1 MRFSII
7 LNILGL
13 LQVFIGIFMLMPA
26 CVALYYG
33 EGDAPALFISA
44 AISIVLG
51 LAAFF
56 LTRKHITDDIRPK
69 EGFAIVTFGWIASA
83 LLGALPFYLSGA
95 IPSVVDCVFETV
107 SGYTTTGASILS
119 NIEALPKGIL
129 FWRSLT
135 HWLGGMGII
144 LLSLAILPILGI
156 GGMQLYK
163 AEVPGPTSDKL
174 SPRVRETAKRLWYIY
189 LAFTIIEIALLYF
202 GGMDLFDSACH
213 TFGTMATGGFST
225 KNASIGQYNSAY
237 FDYIIVVF
245 MAIAGTNFALHY
257 RAITGDVKAYFRDEE
272 FKFFM
277 GLMLFVIVII
287 TIDIVLTSDT
297 GFARGIRDS
306 VFQTFSIGTT
316 TGYGTAD
323 YEKWSSVSQF
333 LLFMLMFIGGCAG
346 STGGGMKIV
355 RIMLLLKYGIA
366 ELKKMIH
373 PDAVV
378 PVRFN
383 NRPVSQD
390 VVTKIL
396 GFFLLFV
403 LLFVLST
410 LIMTMMGLDLLTAL
424 GSVAASLGNIGP
436 GLGEVGPT
444 DNYANIPVAG
454 KMLLSFLMLIGR
466 LEVFTILVIF
476 HPSFWKR

>member
-1 MRFSII
+1 
-7 LNILGL
+7 
-13 LQVFIGIFMLMPA
+13 MPA
-26 CVALYYG
+26 FIALYYG
-33 EGDAPALFISA
+33 EGDAPALFISSA
-44 AISIVLG
+44 VSITLG
-51 LAAFF
+51 LAAFY
-56 LTRKHITDDIRPK
+56 LTRKNITDDIRPK
-69 EGFAIVTFGWIASA
+69 EGFAIVAFGWIVSG

-95 IPSVVDCVFETV
+95 IPSPVDCIFETI

-119 NIEALPKGIL
+119 DIELLPKGIL

-189 LAFTIIEIALLYF
+189 FAFTLIEIALLYF

-225 KNASIGQYNSAY
+225 QNSSIGQYNSAF
-237 FDYIIVVF
+237 FDYIIVIF

-257 RAITGDVKAYFRDEE
+257 KAITGDVKAYARDEE

-277 GLMLFVIVII
+277 GLMLFVVTII
-287 TIDIVLTSDT
+287 TIDILLTSDS
-297 GFARGIRDS
+297 GFAGAVRDS
-306 VFQTFSIGTT
+306 VFQAFSIGTT

-323 YEKWSSVSQF
+323 YEKWSSISQF

-383 NRPVSQD
+383 NSPVSQD

-396 GFFLLFV
+396 GFFLLFI

-410 LIMTMMGLDLLTAL
+410 IIMTMMGLDLLTAL

-436 GLGEVGPT
+436 GLGDVGPT
-444 DNYANIPVAG
+444 DNYAAIPVAG
-454 KMLLSFLMLIGR
+454 KILLSFLMLIGR

>member
-1 MRFSII
+1 MIRFSTI

-13 LQVFIGIFMLMPA
+13 LLVFVGLFMLIPGFIAMHYA
-26 CVALYYG
+26 D
-33 EGDAPALFISA
+33 GDATAIFIST
-44 AISIVLG
+44 AITIVSG
-51 LAAFF
+51 LLLFKF
-56 LTRKHITDDIRPK
+56 TKITDEIRPK
-69 EGFAIVTFGWIASA
+69 EGFAIVTFGWLACAFFGS
-83 LLGALPFYLSGA
+83 LPFYFSGA
-95 IPSVVDCVFETV
+95 IPSFIDCFFETI
-107 SGYTTTGASILS
+107 SGFSTTGASILS
-119 NIEALPKGIL
+119 NIEVLPRGLL

-189 LAFTIIEIALLYF
+189 VLFTAFEIILLKL
-202 GGMDLFDSACH
+202 GGMTIFDAACH

-225 KNASIGQYNSAY
+225 KNASIGQYDSAY

-245 MAIAGTNFALHY
+245 MAIAGVNFSLHY
-257 RAITGDVKAYFRDEE
+257 KALTGNVKAYWRDQE
-272 FKFFM
+272 FKFFI
-277 GLMLFVIVII
+277 GLMGIVIFII
-287 TIDIVLTSDT
+287 TIDVILHSNT
-297 GFARGIRDS
+297 GFARSVRDAT
-306 VFQTFSIGTT
+306 FQTFSIGTT

-323 YEKWSSVSQF
+323 YEQWSAISQF

-366 ELKKMIH
+366 ELKKAIH
-373 PDAVV
+373 PDAVI

-383 NRPVSQD
+383 GQSVSQE
-390 VVTKIL
+390 VITKIL
-396 GFFLLFV
+396 GFFLLFIV
-403 LLFVLST
+403 LFVIST
-410 LIMTMMGLDLLTAL
+410 ILMTFMGLDFMTSIGA
-424 GSVAASLGNIGP
+424 VAASLGNIGP
-436 GLGEVGPT
+436 GLGDVGPT
-444 DNYANIPVAG
+444 DNYAAFPVAG
-454 KMLLSFLMLIGR
+454 KILLCMLMLIGR
-466 LEVFTILVIF
+466 LEVFTVLVVF